1 LCCVVGLGSR
11 KSREIWSSG
20 RLALAWLP
28 ELNREQQASR
38 CPGPPHC
45 FHSVSHDCAIP
56 LDCLLSTV
64 HCAARLLSVRCC
76 VLRFPV
82 CCSFPDTRCRLN
94 AHLDDHL
101 TVPTLLSPL
110 TFHSPSFPFIPP
122 HLPSPPFGRICLG
135 LGLQASRA
143 GVNTPNVSLTLSPP
157 GAHCDHVDTHGCS
170 AGSTQGSF
178 QRTARSTAA
187 RSCPLARAAMGTAQF
202 PAHNRCSWLVGRP
215 LARVNNP

>member
-1 LCCVVGLGSR
+1 VLWVSGLEKVARYG
-11 KSREIWSSG
+11 
-20 RLALAWLP
+20 ALGGWRWRWLP
-28 ELNREQQASR
+28 ELNREQQPSR

-56 LDCLLSTV
+56 LDCLLLTV

-76 VLRFPV
+76 VPRLPV
-82 CCSFPDTRCRLN
+82 CCSFPDTRCRLD
-94 AHLDDHL
+94 AHLDGHL
-101 TVPTLLSPL
+101 TVPTLLSPSDL
-110 TFHSPSFPFIPP
+110 SFPFAPLHSPSSPFTSLWP
-122 HLPSPPFGRICLG
+122 HLSRSRPASIQSRGQHAKRFPHPF
-135 LGLQASRA
+135 
-143 GVNTPNVSLTLSPP
+143 TP

-178 QRTARSTAA
+178 RRTARSTAA